1 MYYTRKAWTVVAYTF
16 NADTYCLDCMHK
28 IAMRCADMSTSEGV
42 TLDDAMATWAAMFGI
57 DINDEHSYDS
67 GDFPKVVFSGSVEGV
82 EHCGECHEEID

>member
-1 MYYTRKAWTVVAYTF
+1 
-16 NADTYCLDCMHK
+16 
-28 IAMRCADMSTSEGV
+28 
-42 TLDDAMATWAAMFGI
+42 MFGI